1 MTSIPSISKWNDPI
15 NIIDP
20 DTRWQIVTSGYKQQ
34 KKAWKESSTFYEK
47 LLPPSSR
54 KDLLLGTH
62 VTAVDLIHGFFL
74 KE

>member
-15 NIIDP
+15 NIIDS
-20 DTRWQIVTSGYKQQ
+20 DTRWQIVTSGYKQ
-34 KKAWKESSTFYEK
+34 KNRLKRKLDFYEK
-47 LLPPSSR
+47 LLPASSR